1 MRFDLRKRLDEL
13 FEAPHDSFPE
23 DTTAAWQERGAQ
35 TERKKESGRQKEA
48 GLQVSGLLV
57 TYRPLEVNICAM
69 KTLARRS
76 VPAFISGNGD
86 CRHPNDK

>member
-1 MRFDLRKRLDEL
+1 MEL

-23 DTTAAWQERGAQ
+23 DTPELWQVRGSQA
-35 TERKKESGRQKEA
+35 ERKKESGKQKEA
-48 GLQVSGLLV
+48 GLQVLGLLL

-76 VPAFISGNGD
+76 VTAFISGNGD
-86 CRHPNDK
+86 CRHANGK